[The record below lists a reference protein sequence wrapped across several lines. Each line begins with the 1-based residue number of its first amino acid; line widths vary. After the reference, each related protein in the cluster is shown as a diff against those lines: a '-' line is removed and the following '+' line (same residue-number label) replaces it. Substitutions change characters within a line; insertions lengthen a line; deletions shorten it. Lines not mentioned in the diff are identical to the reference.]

1 MDPRLI
7 PINGL
12 IALLRGEGGW
22 PCPLGE
28 AGFKRHQ
35 LEMPLI
41 TKEGEVRADALLYRE
56 APDLILPCECK
67 SGRNVDLK
75 QGEKYLSLDVA
86 WLRRSGA
93 IPPPLSESESIAVQT
108 LYVGTD
114 EHRPDLEQ
122 GLQQIGA
129 VPLLTVSAKRIQLSG
144 AGRTPGLLDFI
155 QLHDAGLPPARLPVD
170 HQSEDDEIL
179 ELLIPAI
186 VAAQASLKD
195 HVGIDG
201 LCEHIL
207 PEWPILGAKARSE
220 FIGRIT
226 QLAKGLAAGDMKG
239 QFRYEAPSGLQPHPP
254 GRLVILDT
262 PAKRHPQGRTQAF
275 QAQQRKA
282 EKVLRRK
289 SRKGPIPGQTSLDD
303 LAQEGG
309 LADE

>member
-22 PCPLGE
+22 PRLLGD

-41 TKEGEVRADALLYRE
+41 TEKGEVRADALLYRDS
-56 APDLILPCECK
+56 PDLVVPCECK
-67 SGRNVDLK
+67 SGRNIDVT
-75 QGEKYLSLDVA
+75 QAEKYLSLDFD
-86 WLRRSGA
+86 WLQRGGA
-93 IPPPLSESESIAVQT
+93 IPPLLRESASIAVQP
-108 LYVGTD
+108 LYVGMD
-114 EHRPDLEQ
+114 AYRPELERELKQ
-122 GLQQIGA
+122 FGD
-129 VPLLTVSAKRIQLSG
+129 VPLLTISAERIQLSG
-144 AGRTPGLLDFI
+144 AGRAPGLSDI
-155 QLHDAGLPPARLPVD
+155 VEVHGAGLPPARLPVD

-195 HVGIDG
+195 HVGVDG
-201 LCEHIL
+201 LCEAIL

-220 FIGRIT
+220 FAGRVT
-226 QLAKGLAAGDMKG
+226 QLAKGLAVGEMKG
-239 QFRYEAPSGLQPHPP
+239 QLRYEPPTGPQPHPP
-254 GRLVILDT
+254 GRLAILDT

-275 QAQQRKA
+275 QAQQRRA